1 MSRRIPPDAFDI
13 YYAMGAT
20 RGYKGLAQRFGV
32 SKRSI
37 VKVATRE
44 KWQERITELERK
56 ARERSDNK
64 LLESIEAMH
73 TRHIKTLQAVH
84 ARALE
89 ALRSMPLES
98 AMQAV
103 RAIEIVIREE
113 RVARGEPSDRQ
124 AVNVAELI
132 KNEYER
138 VMVADDEDDTD
149 EENDGG
155 EAQEGDEAHDDQG
168 EGRREQAAV
177 S

>member
-37 VKVATRE
+37 VKVATKE

-84 ARALE
+84 AKALE
-89 ALRSMPLES
+89 ALRSMPLDS

-113 RVARGEPSDRQ
+113 RVARGQPSDRT
-124 AVNVAELI
+124 AHDVAELI
-132 KNEYER
+132 KSEYEK
-138 VMVADDEDDTD
+138 VMVEDDDEP
-149 EENDGG
+149 EP
-155 EAQEGDEAHDDQG
+155 EGDDESDDEAPI
-168 EGRREQAAV
+168 